1 VPINLVNV
9 PSITKS
15 RQIGLSWSEGL
26 SNGGSEVIDFR
37 ITYRVSDEIF
47 TNIVSGILDNS
58 YTVLGLDPGTT
69 YNFKVQARNVYGLS
83 DYSAEVLIL
92 AAQIPDATA
101 APTTIV
107 LGSNV

>member
-1 VPINLVNV
+1 MPINLVNV

-15 RQIGLSWSEGL
+15 RQNGLSWSEGL

-58 YTVLGLDPGTT
+58 YTVSGLDPGTT

-101 APTTIV
+101 APTTTV